1 MHVTCGVYIGVG
13 SWCRTLYA
21 TCYARR
27 PLYIT
32 HAMGE
37 EIQHVLGAINA
48 LNKKF
53 FSTIAELKN
62 EMMAGQV
69 SASQEVVKRID
80 KHCYQFQKKGN
91 EMQFLFHNRVDKH
104 VDSARQELIKVMP
117 GATEKQQLTIKKAV
131 LGLDKGL
138 KVIAMRQ
145 KYIRIADHSELG

>member
-1 MHVTCGVYIGVG
+1 MWGIHRGWVLVPN
-13 SWCRTLYA
+13 TL
-21 TCYARR
+21 C
-27 PLYIT
+27 
-32 HAMGE
+32 
-37 EIQHVLGAINA
+37 HVLRKEATVYHSCHGRGDTACGAINA

-104 VDSARQELIKVMP
+104 VDSARQELMKVMP
-117 GATEKQQLTIKKAV
+117 GATDKQQLTIKKAV
-131 LGLDKGL
+131 LELDKGL